1 MSATWQRALVTG
13 ASSGIGRAITLEA
26 AARGAD
32 VVLVARRASML
43 QDVADTVRQAHG
55 RTAEI
60 LVADLTTTEGLEAVE
75 ARLRDEES
83 PVDLLVNNA
92 GFGTFGAF
100 HGLPVAREEEEIRL
114 NVLALV
120 RLAHAALGAMV
131 PRGHGGVLNVSSSA
145 GFQSMPYSAT
155 YCSTK
160 AFVNTFTE
168 CLHEEVKGAGVH
180 VSALCPGYVRTE
192 FQDVANVSASVIP
205 SFAWLDVDA
214 VARQG
219 LDAVS
224 GNDALS
230 VTGALYRAGIGMG
243 RLLPRA
249 AVRRI
254 SGAVASRRMGL

>member
-1 MSATWQRALVTG
+1 MSTTWRRALVTG
-13 ASSGIGRAITLEA
+13 ASSGIGRAIALEA

-55 RTAEI
+55 RAAEI
-60 LVADLTTTEGLEAVE
+60 LVADLTAQDGLDAVE
-75 ARLRDEES
+75 ARLRDESS
-83 PVDLLVNNA
+83 PIDLLVNNA
-92 GFGTFGAF
+92 GFGTFGTF
-100 HGLPVAREEEEIRL
+100 HRLPVAREDEEIRL

-120 RLAHAALGAMV
+120 RLSHAALSAMV

-145 GFQSMPYSAT
+145 GFQAMPYSAT

-168 CLHEEVKGAGVH
+168 CLHEEAKGAGVH

-192 FQDVANVSASVIP
+192 FQDVANVSTSVIP
-205 SFAWLDVDA
+205 KFAWLDVHA

-230 VTGALYRAGIGMG
+230 VTGGLYRAGIALN

-254 SGAVASRRMGL
+254 AGAVASRRMKL